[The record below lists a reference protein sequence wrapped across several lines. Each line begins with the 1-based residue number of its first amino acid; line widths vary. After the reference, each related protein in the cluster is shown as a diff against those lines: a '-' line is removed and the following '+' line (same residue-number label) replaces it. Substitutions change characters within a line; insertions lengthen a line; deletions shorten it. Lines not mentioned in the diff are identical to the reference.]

1 MEYQHSLELGNSSII
16 VLDSIYALT
25 SYINKDDQQSNHNA
39 AFDIIKTQKFTNL
52 LIKWI

>member
-25 SYINKDDQQSNHNA
+25 SYINKDDQ
-39 AFDIIKTQKFTNL
+39 
-52 LIKWI
+52 